1 MCICREDGKM
11 KIRPVDH
18 FSWSNVATRSRKR
31 IKLNSVNGMTE
42 VPEAIKHDHLDDLVA
57 SMTLLRRFVL
67 LMFLSPHPPII
78 RICLCCCVRL
88 TGETPALWKLDV
100 DSAFRRIPLDVNH
113 IWAAAVAFKYKGIPY
128 VSTHHATPFG
138 ATSSVWSW
146 ERVGAAITHMARVI
160 LKIPA
165 HRYVDDLFGA
175 DRFVSCLLS
184 LCMCKY
190 AAQYYFCM
198 CQERVCRARHEV
210 CKKACGSIARSG
222 CGCR

>member
-1 MCICREDGKM
+1 M

-78 RICLCCCVRL
+78 HICICCCVRL

-100 DSAFRRIPLDVNH
+100 DSAFRRIP
-113 IWAAAVAFKYKGIPY
+113 
-128 VSTHHATPFG
+128 FG
-138 ATSSVWSW
+138 
-146 ERVGAAITHMARVI
+146 
-160 LKIPA
+160 
-165 HRYVDDLFGA
+165 
-175 DRFVSCLLS
+175 
-184 LCMCKY
+184 
-190 AAQYYFCM
+190 
-198 CQERVCRARHEV
+198 CQSHL
-210 CKKACGSIARSG
+210 
-222 CGCR
+222 GCRSCFQVQGHPLCVQAPCYTLRCYLECLVMGEGRCSHHTHGKSDLKDPGTPLCG